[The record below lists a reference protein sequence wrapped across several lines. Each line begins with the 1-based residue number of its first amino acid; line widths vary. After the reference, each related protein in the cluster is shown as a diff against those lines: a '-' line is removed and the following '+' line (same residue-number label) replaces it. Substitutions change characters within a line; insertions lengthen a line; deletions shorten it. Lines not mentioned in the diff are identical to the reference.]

1 MTWWETE
8 EMVDYIS
15 DIELRL
21 DEWSMSNPQM
31 RIEEINLD
39 RLELKIKNIL
49 SQTDQVEKRGLLEH
63 LTNRIEE
70 LRELLSE
77 RLRRDIPS

>member
-8 EMVDYIS
+8 EMADYIS
-15 DIELRL
+15 DIESRL

-31 RIEEINLD
+31 RFEENTLNQMTK
-39 RLELKIKNIL
+39 KIQSIL
-49 SQTDQVEKRGLLEH
+49 SQTDQAEKRELLEH

-70 LRELLSE
+70 LRELLIE